1 MSSPRWSECGTWGN
15 GLHIIDINLTSYEIN
30 RDGHFYMQGKYVTD
44 IIEVDENILVVASYS
59 DCSYYK
65 INLTTKEETLLA
77 KGFSPYAMGMCM
89 FPDFDY
95 EKFPLLLAKED
106 DWITAIN
113 VRSGYIYRLTSCS
126 THNQNYLNQR
136 IFFHFRHNSHAN

>member
-1 MSSPRWSECGTWGN
+1 
-15 GLHIIDINLTSYEIN
+15 
-30 RDGHFYMQGKYVTD
+30 MQGKYVTD

-136 IFFHFRHNSHAN
+136 IFFQNSNTFVTDEGSYSLTRFEIDEIFMKNLEDMNGFYKMMA